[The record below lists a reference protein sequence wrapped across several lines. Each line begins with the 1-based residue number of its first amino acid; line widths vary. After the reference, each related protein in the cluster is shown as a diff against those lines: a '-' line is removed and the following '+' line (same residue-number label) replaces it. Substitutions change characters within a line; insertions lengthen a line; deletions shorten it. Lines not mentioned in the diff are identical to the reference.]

1 MSRRF
6 VKRFKMTNSNSKLTK
21 ILSEYNYVLPQEL
34 IAKEPARPR
43 DSAKLLVYSRKNQKI
58 SIDKFYNIDKYLPRN
73 SILVMNNTK
82 VIPARFLLKK
92 ETGGVVEAFYIRTD
106 YDKIVVLL
114 NKKVNIGT
122 RLYLSKKITFEVME
136 SHGKYF
142 YLSPN
147 FDISKIFQILEK
159 FGSMPIPKYIKG
171 EFDQKKLKTDYQ
183 SVFAKKEGSV
193 AAPTASLHFTNR
205 LLSKLKRKEV
215 KSEFVTLHVNEG
227 TFAPIKKENLES
239 KKLHEEYYEIKK
251 STEKNLNHAKTNE
264 IPIIAVGTTVTRTLE
279 SSVEN
284 GLIKTLSGTTS
295 LFIQEKDTDHFTD
308 GLITNFHLPQSSLMM
323 LVASFIGRKKLLEL
337 YDIAIR
343 NNFKFYSFGDA
354 MLIL

>member
-1 MSRRF
+1 
-6 VKRFKMTNSNSKLTK
+6 MTSSNLKLDK

-43 DSAKLLVYSRKNQKI
+43 DSAKLLVYSRKTK
-58 SIDKFYNIDKYLPRN
+58 SVKIDKFYNLDHYLPHN
-73 SILVMNNTK
+73 SILVMNNSK
-82 VIPARFLLKK
+82 VIPARFSLKK
-92 ETGGVVEAFYIRTD
+92 ETGGMVEAFYIRTD

-122 RLYLSKKITFEVME
+122 RLCLSKRITFEVKE

-142 YLSPN
+142 SLSPN

-171 EFDQKKLKTDYQ
+171 EFSQKKLKKDYQ

-205 LLSKLKRKEV
+205 LLSKLQRQGVKKE
-215 KSEFVTLHVNEG
+215 FITLHVNEG
-227 TFAPIKKENLES
+227 TFAPIKEENLANKS
-239 KKLHEEYYEIKK
+239 LHEEYYEIKK
-251 STEKNLNHAKTNE
+251 STAKKLNQAKANK
-264 IPIIAVGTTVTRTLE
+264 IPVIAVGTTVTRTLE
-279 SSVEN
+279 SAVEKGRIN
-284 GLIKTLSGTTS
+284 KLSGTTN
-295 LFIQEKDTDHFTD
+295 LFIQETDTHHFTD
-308 GLITNFHLPQSSLMM
+308 GIITNFHLPQSSLMM
-323 LVASFIGRKKLLEL
+323 LVASFIGREKLLEL
-337 YDIAIR
+337 YKLAIK